1 MTSTWAEFERG
12 WRVVAGSLLGISI
25 GVSSLFFYSLGI
37 FIKPI
42 AAEFSWG
49 RGAASLGALVG
60 TASAALVAIPVGRL
74 VDRVGSVPVALGSLA
89 LLALAF
95 AALGIWTSSLASF
108 LILTALLSLLTAG
121 STPLPY
127 TRLVVAAFERARGL
141 ALGITLAGTGLGA
154 LLVPVCLTP
163 FVARH
168 GWRMGYFALAG
179 VIVILSPLLWRLIR
193 TAPEPAGTRRVA
205 LPFPQLIRSREFRL
219 LALMFF
225 LASLAIL
232 GTLVQFVPMLTDWG
246 LSARKAGATAGLIG
260 AAAIA
265 GRLLVGLLLDR
276 VAPLVV
282 TAGVFLL
289 VAGGLVLLGLAG
301 PTFAVAGAVVLG
313 LAVGAE
319 VDLIAFLVGRYFLSA
334 LYGQTYGALYAV
346 FLIGG
351 ALGPAISGYSQQATG
366 DYRASLFGAGGC
378 LIAAAALSI
387 FLARIVSDAAVTVR
401 RPLNGGAH
409 G

>member
-1 MTSTWAEFERG
+1 MIRAWAEFARS

-74 VDRVGSVPVALGSLA
+74 VDRVGSVPVALASLV
-89 LLALAF
+89 LLALGF
-95 AALGIWTSSLASF
+95 AALGTLTSSLTSF

-127 TRLVVAAFERARGL
+127 TRLIVAAFQHARGL

-154 LLVPVCLTP
+154 LLVPVLLAP
-163 FVARH
+163 FVAHH

-179 VIVILSPLLWRLIR
+179 VIVLFLPFLWWLIR
-193 TAPEPAGTRRVA
+193 AAPEPVSARQQA
-205 LPFPQLIRSREFRL
+205 LPFAQLTRSREFRS
-219 LALMFF
+219 LALIFF
-225 LASLAIL
+225 LASLAIM

-246 LSARKAGATAGLIG
+246 LSASKAGATAGLIG
-260 AAAIA
+260 VTAIA
-265 GRLLVGLLLDR
+265 GRLFIGLLLDR
-276 VAPLVV
+276 VAPLVI
-282 TAGVFLL
+282 TSGMFLI
-289 VAGGLVLLGLAG
+289 VAGGLAMLALTG
-301 PTFAVAGAVVLG
+301 PTFAVGGSVVLG
-313 LAVGAE
+313 LAIGAE
-319 VDLIAFLVGRYFLSA
+319 VDLIAFLVGRYFPAA
-334 LYGQTYGALYAV
+334 LYGQTYGGIYAV

-351 ALGPAISGYSQQATG
+351 ALGPAISGYAQQATG
-366 DYRASLFGAGGC
+366 DYRASLFGAAGC
-378 LIAAAALSI
+378 LMAAAALSV
-387 FLARIVSDAAVTVR
+387 FMARTAPDRGDA
-401 RPLNGGAH
+401 RPALSGGQH